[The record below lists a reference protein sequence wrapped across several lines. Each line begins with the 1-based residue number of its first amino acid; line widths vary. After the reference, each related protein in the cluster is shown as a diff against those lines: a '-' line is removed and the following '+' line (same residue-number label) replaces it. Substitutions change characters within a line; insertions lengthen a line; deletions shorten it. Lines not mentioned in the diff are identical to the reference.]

1 MWLLSFVLF
10 KITPFYKKSSAKWW
24 TIPGV
29 FCGFRLKDVR
39 MRCILEDEKN
49 YAAARGISDPPKETI
64 SMIHDHIDRI
74 DLYRFGQ
81 AAAKA
86 FEFLKT
92 LTPDTPDATCE
103 IIGRDVYA
111 MVQSYDTEADP
122 PPILEAHRKY
132 IDIQYCIAGAEYIA
146 VAPLDESTVK
156 TPYDEAKDVAFY
168 HAQKMMSLCAMT
180 PGRFVLLFPTD
191 EHFAKYAAEAPCRI
205 KKAVVKLRADL
216 LYK

>member
-1 MWLLSFVLF
+1 
-10 KITPFYKKSSAKWW
+10 
-24 TIPGV
+24 
-29 FCGFRLKDVR
+29 
-39 MRCILEDEKN
+39 
-49 YAAARGISDPPKETI
+49 
-64 SMIHDHIDRI
+64 MIHDHIDRI
-74 DLYRFGQ
+74 GLYRFGR
-81 AAAKA
+81 AAAQA

-111 MVQSYDTEADP
+111 MVQSYDTETDP

-156 TPYDEAKDVAFY
+156 TPYDEEKDVAFY

-180 PGRFVLLFPTD
+180 PGRFVLLVPSD

-205 KKAVVKLRADL
+205 RKAVVKLRADL
-216 LYK
+216 F